1 MTRAEENLYLSY
13 AKRRKKYNTYIN
25 AIPSL
30 FIDEIPSE
38 FVEIKASKLSKEQP
52 VRTRKQSRRKKMLSY
67 FSEDSD
73 SQENETTFNVG
84 SFVYHETFG
93 KGKVTKLEG
102 SGDKAKISVLFEGN
116 VSKKLI
122 AQYANLTQ
130 LEVND

>member
-1 MTRAEENLYLSY
+1 
-13 AKRRKKYNTYIN
+13 
-25 AIPSL
+25 
-30 FIDEIPSE
+30 
-38 FVEIKASKLSKEQP
+38 
-52 VRTRKQSRRKKMLSY
+52 MLSY
-67 FSEDSD
+67 FSDESD